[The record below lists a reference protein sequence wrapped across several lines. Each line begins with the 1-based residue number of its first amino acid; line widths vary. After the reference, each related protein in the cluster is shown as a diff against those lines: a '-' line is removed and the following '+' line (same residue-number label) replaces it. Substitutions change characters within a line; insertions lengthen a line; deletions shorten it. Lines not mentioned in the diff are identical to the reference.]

1 MLGDKTDL
9 LHEKTERRRGG
20 GFDNQHTSDEQ
31 NLRGSTDDSSLCF
44 CRSRSRR
51 PRFITL
57 SNRRNCAYRC
67 QRAVR
72 RGLILLLLAFG
83 PIRRAIQIAPE
94 PQACATLVTR
104 GVYKRFRHPIY
115 TSIVMLV
122 GGLFLRKPTIVVGI
136 AAAVV
141 IVFLVTKVQ
150 FEERLLLAHYPE
162 YSEYKSRTWGI
173 VPCRADDRTGRHHH
187 LVDPG

>member
-1 MLGDKTDL
+1 MVLTISTRQTSRIYGVLQTIL
-9 LHEKTERRRGG
+9 LCVFAAAVLVGP
-20 GFDNQHTSDEQ
+20 
-31 NLRGSTDDSSLCF
+31 GSLLFPTAGIAHIAASVLC
-44 CRSRSRR
+44 
-51 PRFITL
+51 
-57 SNRRNCAYRC
+57 AG
-67 QRAVR
+67 
-72 RGLILLLLAFG
+72 GLILLLLAFG

-141 IVFLVTKVQ
+141 IVFLMTKVE